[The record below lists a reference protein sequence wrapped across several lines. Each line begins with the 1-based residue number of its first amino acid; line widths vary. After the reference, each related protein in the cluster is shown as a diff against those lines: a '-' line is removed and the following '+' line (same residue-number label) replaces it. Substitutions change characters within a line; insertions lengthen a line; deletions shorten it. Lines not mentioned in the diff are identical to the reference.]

1 MASSRKFEFRNQA
14 GQMLAGRLELPDGSP
29 QTAAIFA
36 HCFTC
41 SKNVKAASRI
51 SRALAE
57 RGIAVL
63 RFDFTGLGNSEGDFS
78 NTNFSSNVADLVSA
92 ASALQRDYLAPQ
104 ILAWHSLCGTA
115 ALLAAGRIDSVRAV
129 ATIGSPAKPE
139 HVRHLF
145 GDNLSNIHERGAWEV
160 ELGGRRFTIR
170 KQFLDDLEA
179 ATHQDEL
186 RRLNVAV
193 MIYHSPQDELVSIN
207 EAQSIYKRLRHPKNF
222 ISIDGA
228 DHLLTSEADAAF
240 VAETLAAWSAR
251 YVRTDWQ

>member
-1 MASSRKFEFRNQA
+1 MASSNKFEFENQA
-14 GQMLAGRLELPDGSP
+14 GQILAGRLELPDGNP
-29 QTAAIFA
+29 RTAAIFA

-78 NTNFSSNVADLVSA
+78 NTNFSSNVADLIAA
-92 ASALQRDYLAPQ
+92 ASALSRDFQAPQ
-104 ILAWHSLCGTA
+104 ILVGHSLGGTA
-115 ALLAAGRIDSVRAV
+115 ALLAAGRIDSIRAV
-129 ATIGSPAKPE
+129 ATIGSPAEPA
-139 HVRHLF
+139 HVKHLF
-145 GDNLSNIHERGAWEV
+145 GDKLSDIHERGAWEV

-179 ATHQDEL
+179 ATHRDEIG
-186 RRLNVAV
+186 RIGVAV

-207 EAQSIYKRLRHPKNF
+207 EAQAIYKRLRHPKNF

-228 DHLLTSEADAAF
+228 DHLLTSEADAGF

-251 YVRTDWQ
+251 YIRSDRQ